1 MRIAIFTESYEPIV
15 NGVSVAVATLRDG
28 LRAHGHE
35 VFIFAP
41 RFRGYKDGEGVYRF
55 PSRISRFAKGYPIPI
70 PYAPKLRDEFLSLRP
85 DIVHTQTPFL
95 LGVTGLRWAKL
106 AGVPI
111 VSTHHTL
118 YTEYSHYLP
127 ILPEAMTKTMLVRLM
142 QWYYD
147 RCSAV
152 VVPSRPVEEVLR
164 HYKITTHIEVIQSGI
179 ANTEKYSRNESRRFF
194 NISDDT
200 FLLLYVGRVAWE
212 KNLGL
217 LLKSFREIRGK
228 YPNTRLMIA
237 GSGPYER
244 ACKML
249 AKTLRIEDCITFS
262 GMLSQDDVR
271 KAYSAADLFVFPS
284 LTETQGLVLSE
295 ALTAGL
301 PCVAVRAAG
310 TPDIIEDGVDGFL
323 ADNSVS
329 SFSGYIDKLISDDKL
344 RAQLSQAAVRNSARF
359 SVDVMI
365 EKFEKFYQS
374 EIDRKRG

>member
-1 MRIAIFTESYEPIV
+1 MRVAIFTESYEPIV
-15 NGVSVAVATLRDG
+15 NGVSVSVATLRDG
-28 LRAHGHE
+28 LKAHGHE

-41 RFRGYKDGEGVYRF
+41 RFRGHNDREGVYRF

-70 PYAPKLRDEFLSLRP
+70 PYAPRLRDEFLSLRP

-127 ILPEAMTKTMLVRLM
+127 ILPEAMTKTMLVRMM

-152 VVPSRPVEEVLR
+152 VVPSRPVKEVLK
-164 HYKITTHIEVIQSGI
+164 HYEITTRIEVIQSGI
-179 ANTEKYSRNESRRFF
+179 ANTMNYDRNESRRFF
-194 NISDDT
+194 NIPEDA
-200 FLLLYVGRVAWE
+200 FLLLYVGRIARE

-217 LLKSFREIRGK
+217 LLKSFKEIRGRH
-228 YPNTRLMIA
+228 PNTRLMVA
-237 GSGPYER
+237 GSGPYES
-244 ACKML
+244 ACRML
-249 AKTLRIEDCITFS
+249 AKTLRIDENITFS
-262 GMLSQDDVR
+262 GMLSQGDVR

-310 TPDIIEDGVDGFL
+310 TPDILDDGVDGFL

-329 SFSGYIDKLISDDKL
+329 SFSGLVSKIISDDEL
-344 RAQLSQAAVRNSARF
+344 RTQLSQAAIRNSARF
-359 SVDVMI
+359 SVDAMI